1 MKVVESLTYKQMV
14 AGSSPAV
21 IATNLEGYIMTGIDP
36 RDSMVYGQYVDSMKR
51 FADLHMYEMM
61 RMDRNTRM
69 QYLCAE
75 IEKLVS
81 PEFINAHIVKKEWFL
96 DTMDSVVS
104 SIFDDV
110 HQHFT
115 AKAEAFIK
123 TYINSK

>member
-1 MKVVESLTYKQMV
+1 M
-14 AGSSPAV
+14 
-21 IATNLEGYIMTGIDP
+21 IAIDL
-36 RDSMVYGQYVDSMKR
+36 RDSIVYEQYLESMKR

-69 QYLCAE
+69 HYLSSE

-81 PEFINAHIVKKEWFL
+81 PEFINAHICKREEFL
-96 DTMDSVVS
+96 DTMDSVVGS
-104 SIFDDV
+104 LEEDV
-110 HQHFT
+110 RQHFT